1 MKWAEKY
8 LDLAIPRIELF
19 RDRLQWKYGFSL
31 TAHERTIKF
40 LASSKEEALKWY
52 NKMRHQSNVALI
64 HIARN
69 YTLGKVIGKTS
80 RYKIHLATNVG
91 GNTGFTVKSMFKPRL
106 CDDDQVLVYLIYNV
120 RCNSTPSSLPA
131 GSY

>member
-106 CDDDQVLVYLIYNV
+106 FDDDQVLVYLIYNDSITL
-120 RCNSTPSSLPA
+120 CMKF
-131 GSY
+131 